1 MISVKNLFDNDDV
14 KIIDRKGNISVVEFQ
29 RDVSV
34 NKLTAMSEYFAAK
47 MNVKRRQVV
56 IQLQGDEYVTSAG
69 AMQWMAGNIE
79 SKTNVKGVGDLLG
92 KAIK

>member
-1 MISVKNLFDNDDV
+1 MISVRNLFDNDDV

-47 MNVKRRQVV
+47 MNVRRR
-56 IQLQGDEYVTSAG
+56 
-69 AMQWMAGNIE
+69 
-79 SKTNVKGVGDLLG
+79 
-92 KAIK
+92 

>member
-14 KIIDRKGNISVVEFQ
+14 KIIERKGNISVVEFQ

-79 SKTNVKGVGDLLG
+79 
-92 KAIK
+92 